1 MQSIIVKIKLL
12 LWDCGVIT
20 VSSVVTVD
28 SRSINMAAVTAM
40 LPIY

>member
-20 VSSVVTVD
+20 MLSAVTVD
-28 SRSINMAAVTAM
+28 SRSINMSAVAAM
-40 LPIY
+40 LPKY